1 MGSVS
6 LGNAT
11 VSIDLILLFVS
22 CMGGTLAMMWAAG
35 PNRRRTAFLLLR
47 IVLLG
52 LLAARAAYV
61 YLYADRYAPA
71 PWTATRLSD
80 GGFLVFAGFAAAI
93 VATAWYAWRNRAVRH
108 PLVLAVTTGL
118 FIWGGGLNVF
128 WLLRADQVQLPTI
141 TLMALDE
148 TPVAIDDFIG
158 KPIVVNFWAT
168 WCPPCQR
175 EMPLLSAAQR
185 RHADI
190 TFLFPNQGE
199 SAQLV
204 RQYLQTRSPG
214 IRNVLLDH
222 AGQFPIHVGSQA
234 LPVTLFFSDRGVLLG
249 KHVGELSEAMLA
261 QAIIELRESGH
272 RQ

>member
-6 LGNAT
+6 LGSAT
-11 VSIDLILLFVS
+11 VSIDLILFLVS
-22 CMGGTLAMMWAAG
+22 CIAGALAMMGTAA
-35 PNRRRTAFLLLR
+35 PNRRETAFLLLR
-47 IVLLG
+47 IVLIG

-61 YLYADRYAPA
+61 VVYAERYATS
-71 PWTATRLSD
+71 PWTAARLTD
-80 GGFLVFAGFAAAI
+80 GGFFVFAGFAAAI
-93 VATAWYAWRNRAVRH
+93 TATAWYGWRNRAVRH
-108 PLVLAVTTGL
+108 SLVLAVTTGL
-118 FIWGGGLNVF
+118 FIWGGGLQLF
-128 WLLRADQVQLPTI
+128 WLLRADQVELPKI
-141 TLMALDE
+141 TLMSLDE
-148 TPVAIDDFIG
+148 RPVAVEDFIG

-175 EMPLLSAAQR
+175 EMPLLDAAQR
-185 RHADI
+185 RHPDI

-204 RQYLQTRSPG
+204 KQYLLARSPG

-222 AGQFPIHVGSQA
+222 AGQFPVHVGSRA

-249 KHVGELSEAMLA
+249 KHVGELSELSLE
-261 QAIIELRESGH
+261 QAIIGLKGNRH

>member
-6 LGNAT
+6 LGSAT
-11 VSIDLILLFVS
+11 VSIDLVLFFLS
-22 CMGGTLAMMWAAG
+22 CTGGALAVMWVAG
-35 PNRRRTAFLLLR
+35 PDRRRTAFLLLK

-71 PWTATRLSD
+71 PWTAASLTD
-80 GGFLVFAGFAAAI
+80 GGFFVFAGFVAAI
-93 VATAWYAWRNRAVRH
+93 VATAWYAWRNRTLRH

-118 FIWGGGLNVF
+118 FIWGSGLNVF
-128 WLLRADQVQLPTI
+128 WLLRADQVELPKI

-148 TPVAIDDFIG
+148 RPVAVDDFIG
-158 KPIVVNFWAT
+158 RPVVVNFWAT

-199 SAQLV
+199 SVQLV
-204 RQYLQTRSPG
+204 KQYLQTRSPG

-222 AGQFPIHVGSQA
+222 AGQFPIHVGSHA
-234 LPVTLFFSDRGVLLG
+234 LPVTLFFSDRGVMLG
-249 KHVGELSEAMLA
+249 KHVGELSEATLE
-261 QAIIELRESGH
+261 QAIIGLKKNSH